1 MGGNASWRVD
11 KARLCVTR
19 LDLTAMFGVDY
30 SSPHTPPAYYLGSG
44 SGDFPMND
52 FDIVLV
58 GGGIPMDD
66 VYVQVRTDGVCAM
79 DIILHKPFIEKKN

>member
-1 MGGNASWRVD
+1 
-11 KARLCVTR
+11 
-19 LDLTAMFGVDY
+19 
-30 SSPHTPPAYYLGSG
+30 
-44 SGDFPMND
+44 MND